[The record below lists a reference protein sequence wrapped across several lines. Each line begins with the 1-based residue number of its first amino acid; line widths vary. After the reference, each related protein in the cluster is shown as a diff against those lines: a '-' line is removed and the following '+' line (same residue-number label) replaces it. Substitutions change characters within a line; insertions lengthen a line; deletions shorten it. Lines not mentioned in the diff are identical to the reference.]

1 MLYRGV
7 WCSESRSTTTMSA
20 RLPASSE
27 PMSAS
32 MWRARAPSMV
42 AIAKASSAE
51 ITFGSNVATLCNF
64 AAVSIS
70 SHMSRSLFEA
80 APSVPSPTATP
91 ARSICGTGATPEPS
105 FMFDCG
111 L

>member
-1 MLYRGV
+1 MPTAGV
-7 WCSESRSTTTMSA
+7 PSVK
-20 RLPASSE
+20 
-27 PMSAS
+27 PM
-32 MWRARAPSMV
+32 ARAPSMV

-51 ITFGSNVATLCNF
+51 TTFGSNVATLCSF

-80 APSVPSPTATP
+80 APSVPRPTATP
-91 ARSICGTGATPEPS
+91 ARINCGTGATPEPS